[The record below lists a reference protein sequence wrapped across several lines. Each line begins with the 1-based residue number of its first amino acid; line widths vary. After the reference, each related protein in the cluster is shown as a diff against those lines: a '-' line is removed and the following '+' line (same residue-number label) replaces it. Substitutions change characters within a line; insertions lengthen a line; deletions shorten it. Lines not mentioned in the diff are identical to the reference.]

1 MDGYT
6 FLPYLLGKKSPNFYH
21 HDSYLDFDRFN
32 KGLKITGKR
41 TKRKWKI
48 LWVHGVLSTKILKLY
63 IAKLSDFS
71 LAFGKGWVFLLAAE
85 FTVFLKL
92 AVISVRTLLSIRK
105 ALAVRS

>member
-1 MDGYT
+1 MA
-6 FLPYLLGKKSPNFYH
+6 LRSLEKN
-21 HDSYLDFDRFN
+21 
-32 KGLKITGKR
+32 

-48 LWVHGVLSTKILKLY
+48 LWVHGMLSIKILKLY

-85 FTVFLKL
+85 FTVLLRL